1 MKHTLKKLSET
12 TVQATVTLDD
22 KDLAAAKRLG
32 VSHLAPKVKVPG
44 FRAGKVPVDVAE
56 KHIDPV
62 ALANEVA
69 EHAIN
74 IALND
79 VATAESLRVLDQPK
93 VYLKDFTPYESM
105 TFEAT
110 IEILPEI
117 KLGDYKKL
125 KVKKAKVEVSDDE
138 VEEVVERMRSQ
149 LSEKVEVKRVA
160 EFGDSVNIDF
170 VGKMDGKPFDGGAA
184 EGYELGLGTSSFIPG
199 FEEAIVG
206 HKAGEKF
213 DVPLSFPKDYHVEH
227 LKGKAVVFEVTL
239 HTVSEVKL
247 PEVTDEFAVKVGP
260 FKTVVGMRE
269 DIRAQV
275 LEQKQKTADDEL
287 KDALVGQLVEKST
300 VPVPQLLVDDQV
312 RAIEQDARQNLM
324 YRGMSPEQYM
334 QQLGYKDEDA
344 WREAEFVP
352 AATKRVQAGL
362 VLSELSKVEKI
373 EVTTDELNARLAQM
387 LEQYASMKEQLDT
400 PEARRDIAN
409 RVLTEKTVDRLVE
422 INSK

>member
-1 MKHTLKKLSET
+1 MIHTLKKLSET
-12 TVQATVTLDD
+12 SVQVIVTLDD
-22 KDLAAAKRLG
+22 KDLATAKRLG
-32 VSHLAPKVKVPG
+32 VSHLAKNVKAPG
-44 FRAGKVPVDVAE
+44 FRAGKVPANVAE

-79 VATAESLRVLDQPK
+79 VSVAEQLRVLDQPK
-93 VYLKDFTPYESM
+93 VDLKDFTPYESM
-105 TFEAT
+105 KFEAT

-125 KVKKAKVEVSDDE
+125 KAKKVKVEVSDPE
-138 VEEVVERMRSQ
+138 VDEVVERMRSQ
-149 LSEKVEVKRVA
+149 LSEKIEVKREA

-170 VGKMDGKPFDGGAA
+170 LGKMGGEAFDGGAA
-184 EGYELGLGTSSFIPG
+184 KGYELALGSGSFIPG

-213 DVPLSFPKDYHVEH
+213 DVPLSFPKDYHAEN

-239 HTVSEVKL
+239 GAVSEVKL
-247 PEVTDEFAVKVGP
+247 PEVDDAFAVKVGP
-260 FKTVVGMRE
+260 FKTVQGMRE
-269 DIRAQV
+269 DIRAQ
-275 LEQKQKTADDEL
+275 LMEQKQKTAADEIKDD
-287 KDALVGQLVEKST
+287 LVGQLVEKST
-300 VPVPQLLVDDQV
+300 VPTPQLLIDDQV
-312 RAIEQDARQNLM
+312 RSIEQDARQNLM
-324 YRGMSPEQYM
+324 YSGLSAEQYM
-334 QQLGYKDEDA
+334 QSQGYKDEAD
-344 WREAEFVP
+344 WREKEFVP
-352 AATKRVQAGL
+352 MATKRVQAGL

-373 EVTTDELNARLAQM
+373 EVSTEELNARLEQM
-387 LEQYASMKEQLDT
+387 LEQYASMRDQLDT

-422 INSK
+422 LNTK